1 MDQRHAPALGL
12 RYWIALCAASIFG
25 ANMGDY
31 FAHDL
36 GLGHIAGLPILAIAL
51 AFILAGERL
60 DRAPREAYYW
70 AAIVVIRTAATNCA
84 DFATIDFGLPRSRV
98 IAVLTLALIVV
109 VVIWYFARQRST
121 KTEILDA
128 DSGYWVSMFLAGT
141 LGTVIGDYFSYNL
154 HLGGVTSSFVLCAVL
169 AVLFLIGA
177 RGLLWVLPFYWLT
190 VVMIRAAGTVVGD
203 YLAADDLLG
212 LKASTLITGIIF
224 VGILW
229 LWKDAAKSIQKAAE
243 QNLAE

>member
-1 MDQRHAPALGL
+1 MDQRHFPALGL
-12 RYWIALCAASIFG
+12 RYWVALCGASVFG
-25 ANMGDY
+25 ANLGDF
-31 FAHDL
+31 FAHNL
-36 GLGHIAGLPILAIAL
+36 GRGHAGGLPILAIAL
-51 AFILAGERL
+51 AFTLIGGRL
-60 DRAPREAYYW
+60 DQAPREAYYW

-84 DFATIDFGLPRSRV
+84 DFATIDFALPRSRV
-98 IAVLTLALIVV
+98 IVILTLALIVV
-109 VVIWYFARQRST
+109 VAIWYFARQWST
-121 KTEILDA
+121 KVKILRA
-128 DSGYWVSMFLAGT
+128 DSGYWISMFLAGT
-141 LGTVIGDYFSYNL
+141 LGTVIGDFFSYNL
-154 HLGGVTSSFVLCAVL
+154 HLGDAVSSL
-169 AVLFLIGA
+169 ALSAALAALFLIGA

>member
-1 MDQRHAPALGL
+1 
-12 RYWIALCAASIFG
+12 
-25 ANMGDY
+25 
-31 FAHDL
+31 
-36 GLGHIAGLPILAIAL
+36 
-51 AFILAGERL
+51 
-60 DRAPREAYYW
+60 
-70 AAIVVIRTAATNCA
+70 
-84 DFATIDFGLPRSRV
+84 
-98 IAVLTLALIVV
+98 
-109 VVIWYFARQRST
+109 
-121 KTEILDA
+121 
-128 DSGYWVSMFLAGT
+128 MFLAGT